1 MSNMAQC
8 LVLRTFTT
16 EMALFTSKAKRAEA
30 VRVAETDAAFEEL
43 GRLSLDG
50 VSPIADVAWRDHV
63 KVAGRIKAM
72 RIQPWA
78 EQVASLELTLA
89 DDSGG
94 ITVVFM
100 GRRTLGGVKLGTHLV
115 VDGMA
120 SESHGLLTI
129 LNPAYQLLPRQVALP
144 Y

>member
-1 MSNMAQC
+1 
-8 LVLRTFTT
+8 
-16 EMALFTSKAKRAEA
+16 MALFTRNSKRVEAE
-30 VRVAETDAAFEEL
+30 RVAETKAAFDEL
-43 GRLSLDG
+43 GRLSLEG
-50 VSPIADVAWRDHV
+50 VIPIADVKWREHV
-63 KVAGRIKAM
+63 KVAGRVKAL

-78 EQVASLELTLA
+78 EQIASLELTLA
-89 DDSGG
+89 DETGG

>member
-1 MSNMAQC
+1 
-8 LVLRTFTT
+8 
-16 EMALFTSKAKRAEA
+16 MALFTRNSKRVEAE
-30 VRVAETDAAFEEL
+30 RVAETKAAFDEL
-43 GRLSLDG
+43 GRLSLEG
-50 VSPIADVAWRDHV
+50 VIPIADVKWREHV
-63 KVAGRIKAM
+63 KVAGRVKAL

-78 EQVASLELTLA
+78 EQIASLELTLA
-89 DDSGG
+89 DDTGG

>member
-1 MSNMAQC
+1 
-8 LVLRTFTT
+8 
-16 EMALFTSKAKRAEA
+16 MALFARNTKRAEA
-30 VRVAETDAAFEEL
+30 RLTAETRAVFEEL
-43 GRLSLDG
+43 GRLSLEG
-50 VSPIADVAWRDHV
+50 VIPIAEVAWREHV
-63 KVAGRIKAM
+63 KVAGRVKAL

-78 EQVASLELTLA
+78 EQIASLELTLA
-89 DDSGG
+89 DSTGG
-94 ITVVFM
+94 LTVVFM

-129 LNPAYQLLPRQVALP
+129 LNPAYQLLPRQIALP

>member
-1 MSNMAQC
+1 
-8 LVLRTFTT
+8 
-16 EMALFTSKAKRAEA
+16 MALFTRNSKRVEAE
-30 VRVAETDAAFEEL
+30 RVAETKAAFDEL
-43 GRLSLDG
+43 GRLSLEG
-50 VSPIADVAWRDHV
+50 VIPIADVKWREHV
-63 KVAGRIKAM
+63 KVAGRVKAL

-78 EQVASLELTLA
+78 EQIASLELTLA
-89 DDSGG
+89 DETGG

-100 GRRTLGGVKLGTHLV
+100 GRRTLGGVKLGTRLV